1 MQAISVQSAQGQYD
15 IHVGDALLQG
25 VGAGIVKRI
34 PKARVAVLVMDQSI
48 AQTWAREVVVSL

>member
-25 VGAGIVKRI
+25 VGAGIVKKI

-48 AQTWAREVVVSL
+48 A